1 MTQPRY
7 LTEPMPVAAVPAGKL
22 FQWIMMLEYLQSILH
37 DKTAQWNASGLTSQN
52 QPQMIHKELED
63 MLMFMYMSYSNY
75 SYWLGMTSPFIERFL
90 SNAPQVV
97 PSGAH
102 TSSAATAGGVE

>member
-1 MTQPRY
+1 
-7 LTEPMPVAAVPAGKL
+7 MPVAAVPTGKL

-37 DKTAQWNASGLTSQN
+37 DKTAQWNVSGVTSQN

-63 MLMFMYMSYSNY
+63 MLTFMYMSYSNY
-75 SYWLGMTSPFIERFL
+75 SDWLGMTSPFIEHFL

-102 TSSAATAGGVE
+102 TSSAATAGSVE